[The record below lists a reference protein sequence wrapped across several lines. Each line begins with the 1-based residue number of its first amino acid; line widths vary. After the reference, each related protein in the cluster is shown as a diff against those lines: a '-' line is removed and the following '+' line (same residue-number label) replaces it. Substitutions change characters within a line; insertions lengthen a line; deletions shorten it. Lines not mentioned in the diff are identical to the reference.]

1 MGREVKRVPLDF
13 DWPLGK
19 RWYGYIIKAGSL
31 CLVGSCIPCRKF
43 AKSKGLSVAEYGCPD
58 FEPLLGPPT
67 GDGFQLWETTT
78 DGSPMSPVFAVLDDL
93 CVWCAGNLS
102 FAGKERG
109 TLEEW
114 REALEKWTTTWV

>member
-19 RWYGYIIKAGSL
+19 KWYGDLIVFCLCDSGSD
-31 CLVGSCIPCRKF
+31 CESCRKF
-43 AKSKGLSVAEYGCPD
+43 AELIGLSITGYNCPD
-58 FEPLLGPPT
+58 FEQLSGPPE
-67 GDGFQLWETTT
+67 GIGFQLWEIATE
-78 DGSPMSPVFAVLDDL
+78 DSPMSPVFAVLDDL
-93 CVWCAGNLS
+93 CIWCAENLT
-102 FAGKERG
+102 FAGKEKG